1 MTKELKRELMKFI
14 NDVSDIQN
22 DWCELD
28 MTDCEECFKFENQL
42 VDLRKRAWDLKD
54 VMVLAPTVD

>member
-1 MTKELKRELMKFI
+1 MTNDLKQELMNFI
-14 NDVSDIQN
+14 NDVAQIQY

-28 MTDCEECFKFENQL
+28 MTDCEECFKFENIL
-42 VDLRKRAWDLKD
+42 VDLRKRAWDLRD